1 MREKSQKKK
10 SGASCPST
18 GGISTL
24 TFMNLLM
31 STILIAASVIS
42 NNNNNNVFFFCTYK
56 VHEKKEPKK
65 KSEAACHLTG
75 GILAFTFMNFLINN
89 FGN

>member
-1 MREKSQKKK
+1 MY
-10 SGASCPST
+10 
-18 GGISTL
+18 
-24 TFMNLLM
+24 
-31 STILIAASVIS
+31 
-42 NNNNNNVFFFCTYK
+42 FFFCTYK

>member
-42 NNNNNNVFFFCTYK
+42 NNNNNNVFFFS
-56 VHEKKEPKK
+56 VHIKFMRK
-65 KSEAACHLTG
+65 KSLKRNPKLHAT
-75 GILAFTFMNFLINN
+75 
-89 FGN
+89 